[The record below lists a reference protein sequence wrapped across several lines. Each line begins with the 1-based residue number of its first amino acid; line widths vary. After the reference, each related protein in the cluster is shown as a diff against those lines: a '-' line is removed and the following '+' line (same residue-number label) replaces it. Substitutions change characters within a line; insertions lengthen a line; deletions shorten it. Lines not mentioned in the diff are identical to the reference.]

1 MVATF
6 GRSVWALLCAL
17 VLLFPPGCDRGEPA
31 SPSPSSDGAKPIILG
46 ATLPLTGDAAA
57 WGKNTQQG
65 IDLALEQIN
74 ASGGV
79 MGRKLEVI
87 YEDTQALAKEGVSA
101 YRKLV
106 TVDKVSAIIDDSV
119 SSVTLAMAPM
129 AEKDKVVILATGATA
144 PKISEAGDFIFRIWN
159 SDAYEGE
166 VAAKYAYHDLGHRS
180 AAILYINNDYGK
192 GLEQV
197 FKSQFAKLGGKIV
210 ASESFA
216 QSATNMR
223 TQLTK
228 IKAAK
233 PQLLYVV
240 GYPKETPIALKQ
252 SRELRLE
259 VPVLGTVA
267 MKDPQLI
274 EAAGEAAEG
283 LSFPYPKEPGGDHVA
298 KFHAAIQAKYGQD
311 PGITTDVGYDAVK
324 MIAQAIEKADGFTG
338 EDIRRGLNMLKNY
351 PGVSGTMTF
360 DENGDV
366 HKPMRIMKLK
376 AGKFVWQAP

>member
-1 MVATF
+1 MVARF
-6 GRSVWALLCAL
+6 RRSGWISICAL
-17 VLLFPPGCDRGEPA
+17 VLLLSSACDRGESSATP
-31 SPSPSSDGAKPIILG
+31 PSSNGTEPIVLG
-46 ATLPLTGDAAA
+46 ATLPLTGDAAV

-79 MGRKLEVI
+79 LGRKLEVI

-106 TVDKVSAIIDDSV
+106 TVDKVPAIIDDSV

-144 PKISEAGDFIFRIWN
+144 PSISEAGDFIFRIWN

-166 VAAKYAYHDLGHRS
+166 VAAKYAYHDLSHRS

-197 FKSQFAKLGGKIV
+197 FKSEFSKLGGKIV

-233 PQLLYVV
+233 PQLLYLV

-252 SRELRLE
+252 ARELQLG
-259 VPVLGTVA
+259 VQTLGTVA

-324 MIAQAIEKADGFTG
+324 MIAQAIEKAGGFTG

-360 DENGDV
+360 DDNGDV
-366 HKPMRIMKLK
+366 SKPMGIMHVLDLQFQWK
-376 AGKFVWQAP
+376 G